1 MSQLFVEPSK
11 IARAREL
18 ARSAALGV
26 QSFIDR
32 HTTVAIERTV
42 LRLLGIS
49 GTGQE
54 GAPLANLIVDR
65 LLEKGAC
72 AYLPFTANSA
82 ETTGPYDIGLKK
94 VSMLY
99 VVLSCYQH
107 MLKKILSVNYK
118 IFRQRFKENFAQAN
132 AYFLFDRR
140 RIDAL

>member
-1 MSQLFVEPSK
+1 MISIAWSQLIVTTVVILLFAVGVV
-11 IARAREL
+11 L
-18 ARSAALGV
+18 LHGSAA
-26 QSFIDR
+26 SAR
-32 HTTVAIERTV
+32 
-42 LRLLGIS
+42 
-49 GTGQE
+49 
-54 GAPLANLIVDR
+54 
-65 LLEKGAC
+65 
-72 AYLPFTANSA
+72 AYLPFTANFA

-107 MLKKILSVNYK
+107 ILKKILSVNYK